1 MKMKLL
7 ALLAIPFPPLLDEI
21 ILKIVMHIVV
31 SNGMV
36 GGNKAC
42 HPFIKQ
48 FDSHSKM
55 APKVVFGKNGR
66 LHEVAPH

>member
-1 MKMKLL
+1 
-7 ALLAIPFPPLLDEI
+7 
-21 ILKIVMHIVV
+21 LKIVMHIVV

-42 HPFIKQ
+42 HPFFKQ